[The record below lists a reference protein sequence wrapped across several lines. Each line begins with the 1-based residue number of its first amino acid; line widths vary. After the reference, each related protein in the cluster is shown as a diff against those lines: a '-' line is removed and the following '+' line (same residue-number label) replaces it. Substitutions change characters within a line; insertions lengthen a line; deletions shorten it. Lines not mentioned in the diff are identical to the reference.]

1 MNTWEFAGCFST
13 IICTTFDFVFIVS
26 VVVEPVGR
34 SWYSRAESW
43 AFHRKVFETQNEGS
57 SRLGGSIG
65 GCAVDGSSVLRP
77 VLHNS
82 DRHLHQLPQPSA
94 GGCPHHFMCS
104 PGMFQCCGA
113 QAKTLEAFCGPKF
126 ANCRLLVSIC
136 QFSHNNVGVC
146 FPGVHSWHEWE
157 TWSFMCAGSV
167 CFAPCTQL
175 CTSCSGTLCFRPVA

>member
-1 MNTWEFAGCFST
+1 MQV
-13 IICTTFDFVFIVS
+13 VFLPLLVLPVVCIVS

-34 SWYSRAESW
+34 SRYSGAESW
-43 AFHRKVFETQNEGS
+43 ACHRKVFETQNEGS
-57 SRLGGSIG
+57 SRLGGSVG

-126 ANCRLLVSIC
+126 ANCRLLVSIVS
-136 QFSHNNVGVC
+136 SHITMLVFVSQVYI
-146 FPGVHSWHEWE
+146 PGMNGKHGPSCVQVLYVLHHALS
-157 TWSFMCAGSV
+157 CA
-167 CFAPCTQL
+167 CLAQEPCVL
-175 CTSCSGTLCFRPVA
+175 GL